1 MRRHIALSLL
11 ALTAIGSSATTALAA
26 EPNGPSPVVG
36 EAEPLSPERSFY
48 CFYVD
53 PATVGTTVV
62 YPGGKY
68 CVPGP

>member
-1 MRRHIALSLL
+1 MRRPIALTLL
-11 ALTAIGSSATTALAA
+11 AITAIGSSAPAALAA
-26 EPNGPSPVVG
+26 EPIVPPPVASEV
-36 EAEPLSPERSFY
+36 EPLSPERSFY